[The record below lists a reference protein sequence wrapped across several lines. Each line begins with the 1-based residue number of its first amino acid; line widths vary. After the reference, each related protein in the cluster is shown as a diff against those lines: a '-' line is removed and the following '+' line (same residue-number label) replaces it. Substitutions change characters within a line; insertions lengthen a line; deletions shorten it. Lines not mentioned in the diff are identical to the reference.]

1 MHTLVFD
8 LQTGELTEV
17 PLTPEE
23 QAEYD
28 AAIAQAPQTEEPTS

>member
-1 MHTLVFD
+1 MHKIVVD
-8 LQTGELTEV
+8 LQTGEVTEV

-28 AAIAQAPQTEEPTS
+28 AAIAQPPQTDEQTS